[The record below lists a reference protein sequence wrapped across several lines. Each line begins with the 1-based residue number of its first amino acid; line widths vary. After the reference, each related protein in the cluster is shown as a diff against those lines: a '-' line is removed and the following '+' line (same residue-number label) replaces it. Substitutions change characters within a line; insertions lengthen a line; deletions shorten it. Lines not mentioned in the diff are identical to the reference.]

1 MNYIITEPQD
11 YGDHW
16 DGWFGPSGRNETA
29 PQAQLEVILQQILH
43 SPAAVA
49 IKKIYPQVYDDMKS
63 LRMNAEVSVLLQC
76 LNSVQ

>member
-1 MNYIITEPQD
+1 MKYLITEPQN

-29 PQAQLEVILQQILH
+29 PQAQVEAILQQILH

-49 IKKIYPQVYDDMKS
+49 IKKIYPQVYDNIKS
-63 LRMNAEVSVLLQC
+63 LRLKSEVSIVA
-76 LNSVQ
+76 